1 MNKAY
6 VKSKIFFKY
15 LSIFCLSYISSA
27 CSHQQIPLQTVFSSD
42 NCAIKEPV
50 LKSIHKPELNSLLK
64 AMPRNFGQPPMSVPK
79 VDFEKQNLI
88 LFALGQ
94 KSTGGYSIELYKEDA
109 MLKEQKLYLPVGVK
123 KPASD
128 SYQIQL
134 ITSPCQVYS
143 LPHADYSEIVIEGD
157 LTD

>member
-1 MNKAY
+1 MSDIY
-6 VKSKIFFKY
+6 VKSNMFFKS
-15 LSIFCLSYISSA
+15 LLILGLSYVNSA

-42 NCAIKEPV
+42 NCAIKEPA
-50 LKSIHKPELNSLLK
+50 LKSINEPELNSLVK
-64 AMPRNFGQPPMSVPK
+64 AIPGNFGQTPISVPA

-94 KSTGGYSIELYKEDA
+94 KSTGGYSIELYKKDA
-109 MLKEQKLYLPVGVK
+109 TLKEQKLHLPVGVK

-134 ITSPCQVYS
+134 ITSPCQIYS
-143 LPHADYSEIVIEGD
+143 LPHTDYSEIVIED
-157 LTD
+157 EQ